1 MSLVAIASFAPDAK
15 QIGSG
20 LLLIVIG
27 LSFMVCGG
35 KAERRFTTWTAAL
48 AAGLGAVLVVTKL
61 LENSDG
67 TASGFWLMVL
77 GVVLVALGVLLRAA
91 LDEPDDIARAQ
102 GIPAP
107 DTARDHSLSAR

>member
-77 GVVLVALGVLLRAA
+77 GVLLRAA

-102 GIPAP
+102 GIPHP
-107 DTARDHSLSAR
+107 TRPGTIR